1 MFGLIGGYLFYY
13 YRLPILSH
21 GRDGTANL
29 FFWRPSL
36 SRERLGTDQ
45 LNASLLKGGAMGF
58 ASDSLADSQTALSN

>member
-21 GRDGTANL
+21 GRDGAANL

-45 LNASLLKGGAMGF
+45 LNASLLKGGA
-58 ASDSLADSQTALSN
+58 SDGLCLRLPRRKQSAQ